1 MPKLIRII
9 LYALIFISFL
19 FCLWLPLHNE
29 LIIQTDIARDFL
41 LLEETV
47 QKRIPPLIGAHS
59 GISGIYH
66 GPLWIDINLPAFILG
81 GGNPATVGLFWVF
94 LYAIALIFVFYTAK
108 KMFNLEIALFS
119 TALYAMISVQE
130 INNLSNPYGA
140 LMLFPLF
147 FYFFYRYIMNG
158 KFTTL
163 LLAIFILGLIIQ
175 FQMAFG
181 IPILI
186 LAFLYLIVFL
196 VKKRR
201 LIHLSSLFMIFI
213 TQSTS
218 IFFELRHN
226 FLQTRS
232 LISYLNS
239 QDRNFLS
246 RINPNSILNQIIKS
260 YTEGLIFFTKN
271 NLFLNLIFLISLII
285 SLIYILRKKNLPN
298 KLAYKLFIYFYLGY
312 WFLIMF
318 YHGQVWIYYHWA
330 FIPVLIIL
338 FCSSYQ
344 IINKKIFILL
354 FSLFISILLIQQ
366 INRFVERNNYMG
378 VSQAS
383 WQFFKS
389 SVDKVFKDAR
399 SDFGY
404 YVVCDDQ
411 LGYQGKYAFHYMQK
425 FYQNKAF
432 AYQKKDPTYVYIV
445 TSSDPGFNPGNFVKQ
460 RIKIA
465 SDPVKIMK
473 FKNGIQINKYQLAGS
488 DLNTP
493 SDPNL
498 LNSLIFR

>member
-1 MPKLIRII
+1 MPKII
-9 LYALIFISFL
+9 KYFLYIIIFISFL

-47 QKRIPPLIGAHS
+47 QKRTPPLIGAHS

-66 GPLWIDINLPAFILG
+66 GPLWIYINLPAFILG
-81 GGNPATVGLFWVF
+81 GGNPAVTGLFWVL
-94 LYAIALIFVFYTAK
+94 LYTIALFFVFYTAK
-108 KMFNLEIALFS
+108 KLFSLKIALMS

-147 FYFFYRYIMNG
+147 FYLFYRYITNC

-163 LLAIFILGLIIQ
+163 LFSIFILGIIIQ

-186 LAFLYLIVFL
+186 LTFLFLCVFL
-196 VKKRR
+196 VKKRK
-201 LIHLSSLFMIFI
+201 LIHLSSFFMIFL
-213 TQSTS
+213 TQSTL
-218 IFFELRHN
+218 IFFELRHD
-226 FLQTRS
+226 FLQARS
-232 LISYLNS
+232 LISYINP
-239 QDRNFLS
+239 QERNILS
-246 RINPNSILNQIIKS
+246 RINLNTILNQIIKS

-271 NLFLNLIFLISLII
+271 NLFLNLIFLVSVII
-285 SLIYILRKKNLPN
+285 SLIYILRKKNLPD
-298 KLAYKLFIYFYLGY
+298 KLLYLLFSYFYLGY
-312 WFLIMF
+312 WFIMIF
-318 YHGQVWIYYHWA
+318 YRGQVWIYYHWA

-338 FCSSYQ
+338 FCSGYQ
-344 IINKKIFILL
+344 IINKKIFYLL
-354 FSLFISILLIQQ
+354 FFLFVSILLVQQ

-383 WQFFKS
+383 WLFFKS
-389 SVDKVFKDAR
+389 SAAKVYKDTK

-404 YVVCDDQ
+404 YVICDDQ
-411 LGYQGKYAFHYMQK
+411 LGYQAKYAFHYMQK
-425 FYQNKAF
+425 FFKNKAF
-432 AYQKKDPTYVYIV
+432 AYQKKEHTYAYIIS
-445 TSSDPGFNPGNFVKQ
+445 SSDSGYNPANFVKQ
-460 RIKIA
+460 RIKIE
-465 SDPVKIMK
+465 SPPVKIMK
-473 FKNGIQINKYQLAGS
+473 FKNGIQINKYYLAGQ
-488 DLNTP
+488 DLKIP